1 MVNANKSIN
10 YTQKLDD
17 LINIVSLCANDDEI
31 FKELAF
37 IDGGENKYF
46 ISTYGNVV
54 SLCRNNPILLTPF
67 ECNGYLHI
75 EIAGRNYKIHRL
87 VAQAFIPNP
96 DNKPVVHHKN
106 HRKWDN
112 HVDNLVWAT
121 HQENTEAYIQYVKG
135 YGEKVLYSVLS

>member
-1 MVNANKSIN
+1 MINTKDKIN

-17 LINIVSLCANDDEI
+17 LINIISLCANDDEV
-31 FKELAF
+31 FKELTF

-67 ECNGYLHI
+67 ECNGYFHI
-75 EIAGRNYKIHRL
+75 EIAGKQYKIHRL

-96 DNKPVVHHKN
+96 DNKPVVHHKDHN
-106 HRKWDN
+106 KKN
-112 HVDNLVWAT
+112 NYISNLEWAT
-121 HQENTEAYIQYVKG
+121 SQENVNAYYDYLKEI
-135 YGEKVLYSVLS
+135 E